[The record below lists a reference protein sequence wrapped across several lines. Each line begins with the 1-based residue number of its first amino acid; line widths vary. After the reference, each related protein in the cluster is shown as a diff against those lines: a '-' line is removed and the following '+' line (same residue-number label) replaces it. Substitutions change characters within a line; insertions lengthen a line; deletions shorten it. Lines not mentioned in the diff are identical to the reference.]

1 MQAKRDCLCHLDSP
15 PIQVTQNDI
24 LTPLDI
30 HLHLYIHRLAPE
42 RYFRVRKVPCPVAL
56 VQELADLVVGFLL
69 GEAVLAEQMDDI
81 VVEAHELLFVKGE
94 DIVLAVLPFVR

>member
-1 MQAKRDCLCHLDSP
+1 M
-15 PIQVTQNDI
+15 
-24 LTPLDI
+24 
-30 HLHLYIHRLAPE
+30 
-42 RYFRVRKVPCPVAL
+42 RKVPRPVAL

-94 DIVLAVLPFVR
+94 DIVLSVVRFVR